1 MAQKTTDIL
10 ELITQAVQTEKGYH
24 EKAAFICDGMC
35 ATINHIWELEAYSA
49 QDFMP
54 LVVMAEYMRVIKN
67 MAKET
72 HQEQ

>member
-1 MAQKTTDIL
+1 MVSKTTDIL
-10 ELITQAVQTEKGYH
+10 ERITQAVQTEQGYQ
-24 EKAAFICDGMC
+24 EKAAFICNGMC

-54 LVVMAEYMRVIKN
+54 LIVMAEYMRVIKD

-72 HQEQ
+72 H